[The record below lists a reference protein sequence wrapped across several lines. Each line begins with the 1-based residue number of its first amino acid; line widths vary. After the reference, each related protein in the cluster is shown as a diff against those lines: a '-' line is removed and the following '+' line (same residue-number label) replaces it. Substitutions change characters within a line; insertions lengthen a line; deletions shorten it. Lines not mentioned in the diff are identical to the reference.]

1 MKINNALK
9 RERLIKTA
17 VFNFGRRCLFDSLSS
32 SLELDRARANPSRSS
47 ASTRKERAKG
57 APSAAAFSLH
67 LAALLLEIVD
77 ATRNSPAQAG
87 DETRRCARYAAN
99 ANVIRCDGDENNA
112 TSPRVAYATPGE
124 ERGRTGGTRGWLCKT
139 PRLATGR
146 IAKWQRAGLLYVQ
159 EIYRPWPFRRA
170 KGRPRSLW
178 QQTGGSQP
186 PTLLFPRM
194 QAVGPSLTPSL
205 RQVIPLHRPAA
216 SRTPIFFCIQ
226 PPHPPPPPSPRSRR
240 CAVIFF
246 VLRALESP
254 RSLADPVCCGSP
266 CRRRNSRRRTKGRV
280 ARINTHTHTHD
291 FPPRDIVIDLSRRL
305 SARRIGERV
314 ETREGAICKR
324 VSIVLRAACK
334 GIFVT
339 FSRGIIYFTA
349 NSDNRRNHNDEPV
362 TEMGRAFASLIKES
376 RKLLSCLL
384 IDNPIESA

>member
-1 MKINNALK
+1 
-9 RERLIKTA
+9 
-17 VFNFGRRCLFDSLSS
+17 
-32 SLELDRARANPSRSS
+32 
-47 ASTRKERAKG
+47 
-57 APSAAAFSLH
+57 
-67 LAALLLEIVD
+67 
-77 ATRNSPAQAG
+77 
-87 DETRRCARYAAN
+87 
-99 ANVIRCDGDENNA
+99 
-112 TSPRVAYATPGE
+112 
-124 ERGRTGGTRGWLCKT
+124 
-139 PRLATGR
+139 
-146 IAKWQRAGLLYVQ
+146 
-159 EIYRPWPFRRA
+159 
-170 KGRPRSLW
+170 
-178 QQTGGSQP
+178 
-186 PTLLFPRM
+186 M

-216 SRTPIFFCIQ
+216 SRIPIFFCIQ
-226 PPHPPPPPSPRSRR
+226 PPHPPPPPSSRSRR
-240 CAVIFF
+240 CAVIFSA
-246 VLRALESP
+246 LRALESP
-254 RSLADPVCCGSP
+254 RSLADPVRCGH
-266 CRRRNSRRRTKGRV
+266 
-280 ARINTHTHTHD
+280 THTHTRTRTHARSD